1 MRAGTGLRISVSS
14 TWAIIEA
21 LAVGREQRPSTSS
34 SQISVQEGRALEPSD
49 MIDEQII
56 RRARL
61 ARRASKVSRGVVV
74 TWRRRSPPITPPDN
88 PGRAPSHALN
98 SRRAERRVFRTRWR
112 GAGARGTRAHVRR
125 RSAVSNGSCSQ
136 PSVIARARA
145 CPGDPRRASACG
157 TRASRRDESSRRA
170 KAPARGCRVG

>member
-1 MRAGTGLRISVSS
+1 MSNEGHVRAGTGLRISVSS

-34 SQISVQEGRALEPSD
+34 SQISVQEGRTLKPSD

-112 GAGARGTRAHVRR
+112 GAGPRGTRAHVRR
-125 RSAVSNGSCSQ
+125 RSAVSNGSCSVESERTLDARRPVLVIVKQ
-136 PSVIARARA
+136 CEPS
-145 CPGDPRRASACG
+145 SQ
-157 TRASRRDESSRRA
+157 T
-170 KAPARGCRVG
+170 

>member
-1 MRAGTGLRISVSS
+1 MSNEGHVRAGTGLRISVSS
-14 TWAIIEA
+14 TWAIIGA

-34 SQISVQEGRALEPSD
+34 SQISVQEGRTLKPSD

-98 SRRAERRVFRTRWR
+98 SRRAERRAFRTRWR
-112 GAGARGTRAHVRR
+112 GAGPRGMRAHVRR
-125 RSAVSNGSCSQ
+125 RSAVSNCRCSVESERTLDARRPVLVIVKQ
-136 PSVIARARA
+136 CEPSSQA
-145 CPGDPRRASACG
+145 
-157 TRASRRDESSRRA
+157 
-170 KAPARGCRVG
+170 